1 MDQEVLIRYINRLDE
16 LGQQFLR
23 RMHQELAGVME
34 KGVTGNQFVVMK
46 MISDRGRVTVS
57 EVAED
62 LSVSLSAVTALVDRL
77 CRAGMVVRHRSEED
91 RRVVWLELTE
101 EGRNVVQACQ
111 EGRQR
116 LIQRY
121 LGQLDEEEIL
131 HMIRIY
137 EKILTLMQQEETGKV
152 IQQVP
157 VDKSE

>member
-1 MDQEVLIRYINRLDE
+1 
-16 LGQQFLR
+16 
-23 RMHQELAGVME
+23 
-34 KGVTGNQFVVMK
+34 
-46 MISDRGRVTVS
+46 
-57 EVAED
+57 
-62 LSVSLSAVTALVDRL
+62 
-77 CRAGMVVRHRSEED
+77 MVVRHRSEED